1 MDSYGRW
8 PIHIDGLP
16 KRTIFHSKLSQITG
30 VYWVYLK
37 IWNPQ
42 IHPQVRHDSLADI
55 FLSKISFSIF
65 SPLANGWVK
74 DLLSPSS
81 CLGRE
86 VLRQTTKQASE
97 APQARRARYPPWS
110 GRGDPEV
117 SWNGGTPIAGWFIM
131 GKCQSKMDDLGVPL
145 FQETPILYVTWG
157 FSHVLFTIIMIPLIN
172 LGNYYQLTISYYS
185 VDSGSYSLFAPYISI
200 DNRI

>member
-110 GRGDPEV
+110 GRGDMEV
-117 SWNGGTPIAGWFIM
+117 SWNGGTPIAGWFIT
-131 GKCQSKMDDLGVPL
+131 GNPIKMDDLGVPP
-145 FQETPILYVTWG
+145 FQETSIWKSKINVPNHQPVISLYGG
-157 FSHVLFTIIMIPLIN
+157 FPFIDGL
-172 LGNYYQLTISYYS
+172 
-185 VDSGSYSLFAPYISI
+185 SLFLPSSNYWGTNIP
-200 DNRI
+200 